1 MKTTIS
7 INLGGSAFTIDDD
20 AYRELKHY
28 LDTLSNHFNR
38 EEGGDEIMTDIE
50 ARIAEEFSRKRENG
64 IEVISIPMVREI
76 IARMGRVEDLTGE
89 HEEVII
95 EEPYFARSDAEKE
108 HTRAPKRLYRDP
120 DHAMLAGV
128 AAGLGAY
135 FNVDPSIPRIIFVLL
150 TLFGGSGILI
160 YIILWLVLPEADTP
174 LKQSELRG
182 ESPTIKDIEKKFKDM
197 FETGKKKISEI
208 DTTKAKETV
217 TRAAHS
223 TSHAVTKTTATVVRN
238 IARIAGLAVGICI
251 TVGSFVAMMAL
262 TFFAPFILINSPERY
277 IDFPVSDILT
287 VPLQYVFVFGA
298 YLTLMIPVIFVFLIG
313 LSFLRWK
320 NSIRPGLGFS
330 LFGVWCVALV
340 AVGIVV
346 ATGFFNLNYDH
357 DSTRFTPDYRIH
369 LQEKLR

>member
-7 INLGGSAFTIDDD
+7 INLGGIAFTIDDD
-20 AYRELKHY
+20 AHRELKNY
-28 LDTLSNHFNR
+28 LDTLSNHFKK

-50 ARIAEEFSRKRENG
+50 ARIAEEFSRKRESG

-89 HEEVII
+89 YEEVTIK
-95 EEPYFARSDAEKE
+95 EPYFARSDAEKE
-108 HTRAPKRLYRDP
+108 RTKAPKRLYRDP

-135 FNVDPSIPRIIFVLL
+135 FNIDPSIPRIIFVLL

-174 LKQSELRG
+174 LKQSELHG

-197 FETGKKKISEI
+197 FETGKKKISKM
-208 DTTKAKETV
+208 DTTRAKETV
-217 TRAAHS
+217 TRAAH
-223 TSHAVTKTTATVVRN
+223 TTAHAVTKTTATVVRN
-238 IARIAGLAVGICI
+238 VVRIAGLTIGICI
-251 TVGSFVAMMAL
+251 TIGSFFAMMAL
-262 TFFAPFILINSPERY
+262 TFFAPFILINSPQQY

-287 VPLQYVFVFGA
+287 LPMQYILVFGT
-298 YLTLMIPVIFVFLIG
+298 YLTLIIPLIFVFLIG
-313 LSFLRWK
+313 LSCIRSK
-320 NSIRPGLGFS
+320 NSIRSGLGFG

-340 AVGIVV
+340 AVGVIV
-346 ATGFFNLNYDH
+346 ATGFFNLNYGNE
-357 DSTRFTPDYRIH
+357 SGRIFTDYQRPIH
-369 LQEKLR
+369 NRLP